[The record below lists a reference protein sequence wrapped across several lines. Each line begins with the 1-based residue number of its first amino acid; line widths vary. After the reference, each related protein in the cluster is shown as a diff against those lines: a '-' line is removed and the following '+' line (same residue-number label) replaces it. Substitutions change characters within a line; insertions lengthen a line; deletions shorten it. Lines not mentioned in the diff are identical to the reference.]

1 MTKPFLSDNIYS
13 NLRKE
18 TAHMTDKAYKE
29 WLQTEYIKKKK
40 PTIDALRAMTVDGLY
55 DHIKAYKEF
64 MLELIND
71 YEQEIIDGNIQKQI
85 EKQLR
90 QIDVLENFLAE
101 GLTQNLVQLM
111 LDEDIIM
118 HLINKVRKEQ
128 NIGAYCEIS
137 FE

>member
-1 MTKPFLSDNIYS
+1 
-13 NLRKE
+13 
-18 TAHMTDKAYKE
+18 MTDKAYKE

-40 PTIDALRAMTVDGLY
+40 PTIDALRAMTVDDLT

-90 QIDVLENFLAE
+90 QVDVLENFLNE
-101 GLTQNLVQLM
+101 GLTQSLVELM

-118 HLINKVRKEQ
+118 HLIKKVRKEQ
-128 NIGAYCEIS
+128 SIGATCEIS